1 SAAQREALD
10 RYGAAVGK
18 AFQIADDLLD
28 VEGDPA
34 LVGKQTGKDAEAG
47 KATIVGLL
55 GPEGAR
61 ARLRTLVADAEAA
74 LASFGAAAA
83 VRIGGARFRAGR
95 QPRV

>member
-1 SAAQREALD
+1 MARP
-10 RYGAAVGK
+10 VGK

-61 ARLRTLVADAEAA
+61 ARLRTLVVEAEAA
-74 LASFGAAAA
+74 LAPFGASAA
-83 VRIGGARFRAGR
+83 VLIAGARFVAERHA
-95 QPRV
+95 

>member
-1 SAAQREALD
+1 
-10 RYGAAVGK
+10 
-18 AFQIADDLLD
+18 
-28 VEGDPA
+28 

-61 ARLRTLVADAEAA
+61 ARLRTLVAEAEAA

-83 VRIGGARFRAGR
+83 VLNAGARFVAERDA
-95 QPRV
+95 